1 MTASAP
7 NVIDTTENC
16 RYCLMCRHLCPV
28 GQVTSNEA
36 LSPHGWAQTV
46 ASERRGL
53 LEWNRQTVDNLYQ
66 CADCGNCESHCVTD
80 QPLPNAIAAVRSSLA
95 AGPLVPQTVS
105 DLADRL
111 STTDH
116 LYNGTEVT
124 DPYPDGLTTDAT
136 TGLYVGDEIEYF
148 SSGTLTHIL
157 KLLGASGPVPVLIG
171 RGRNDSVIPSGLG
184 LTEQARRLAEKT
196 RDEIESSGIK
206 RLLVLSPGA
215 RFAFT
220 RVWAERLGV
229 TFPEEVQVV
238 ELLEEFDHMIEDGRL
253 KLHRRILQNTVAYA
267 DPEHSVRFPDRFD
280 VPRRLLR
287 RFLEGSITELFWRE
301 SRSGSTGH
309 NGLRF
314 THPELASSLATRRL
328 LDAQAAGVTDLI
340 TEDAGTMDILARSAG
355 DFGITVHNLYD
366 VLAGQLAP

>member
-1 MTASAP
+1 MTAPVP

-28 GQVTSNEA
+28 GHVTSNEA

-53 LEWNRQTVDNLYQ
+53 LQWSRKTVDNLYQ

-95 AGPLVPQTVS
+95 GTEFVPQAVS
-105 DLADRL
+105 ELASRL
-111 STTDH
+111 DSTEH

-124 DPYPDGLTTDAT
+124 DPYPAGLTTDAA
-136 TGLYVGDEIEYF
+136 TGLFVGDEIEYF

-157 KLLGASGPVPVLIG
+157 KLLGAAGSVPVLIG

-184 LTEQARRLAEKT
+184 LTAQARSLAEKT
-196 RDEIESSGIK
+196 RDEIVHSGIK

-220 RVWAERLGV
+220 RVWPERLGV
-229 TFPEEVQVV
+229 SFPEEVHIV
-238 ELLEEFDHMIEDGRL
+238 ELLEEFDHLVEHGSL

-267 DPEHSVRFPDRFD
+267 DPEHAVRFPDRFD
-280 VPRRLLR
+280 TPRRLLG
-287 RFLEGSITELFWRE
+287 RFLEGTITELFWRG

-314 THPELASSLATRRL
+314 THPELASSLAARRL
-328 LDAQAAGVTDLI
+328 QDAQAAGVTDLI

-355 DFGITVHNLYD
+355 DYGITVHNFYD